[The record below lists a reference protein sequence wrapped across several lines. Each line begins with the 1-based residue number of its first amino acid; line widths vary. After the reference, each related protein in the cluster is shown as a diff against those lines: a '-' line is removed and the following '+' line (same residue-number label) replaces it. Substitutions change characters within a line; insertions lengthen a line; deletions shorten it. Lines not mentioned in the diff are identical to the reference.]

1 MTGLNV
7 LYFSLVAVGKLAE
20 LSDRHGLLLNV
31 VLCEKARLACYIL
44 LNWCRYHQFIYI
56 VVRASRLPFLWG
68 DNLEGEKW
76 TLSYYAHCSP
86 AKLYK
91 CISFSDKPM

>member
-1 MTGLNV
+1 MEQTGEKMTSLNV
-7 LYFSLVAVGKLAE
+7 LYFSLVTVGKLAE
-20 LSDRHGLLLNV
+20 LSDCHGLLLNV

-44 LNWCRYHQFIYI
+44 LNWCRYHQFVYV

-76 TLSYYAHCSP
+76 TQV
-86 AKLYK
+86 
-91 CISFSDKPM
+91 IWFS